1 MKIVEGSVLKGDG
14 SPIGLDQISIQPRC
28 ELGRIADGCGER
40 NDLRVRFNVPESR
53 KVDLKRGPPCTIVHQ
68 MEFIGHD
75 TAEVSD
81 KFSAMAKQGIQFFR
95 GADENVAVIDVLGFG
110 RCVADA

>member
-1 MKIVEGSVLKGDG
+1 
-14 SPIGLDQISIQPRC
+14 
-28 ELGRIADGCGER
+28 
-40 NDLRVRFNVPESR
+40 
-53 KVDLKRGPPCTIVHQ
+53 